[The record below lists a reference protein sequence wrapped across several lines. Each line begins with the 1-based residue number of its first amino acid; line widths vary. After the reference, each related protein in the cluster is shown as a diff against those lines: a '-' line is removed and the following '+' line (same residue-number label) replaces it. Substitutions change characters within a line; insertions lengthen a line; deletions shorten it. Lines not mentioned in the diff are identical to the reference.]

1 MPTPQFTS
9 LDRPDSYYEELANRR
24 NPKHDLHC
32 TCNQCWMTPVCCMVC
47 KYEFRHAY
55 GLTRHRTQRHN
66 GKVTSPRAA
75 IRARVA
81 QRELIP
87 DGLGYLTKIFVTDA
101 KTKIN
106 SQELSKFAIHLQDQ
120 NMLSKDTRGKRI
132 KHSLHA
138 GTLRVLKEGNNEPFL
153 IHMKIPAQY
162 MLAVY
167 QIWEISGVAPRDIV
181 TALIA
186 YGLEHLAQELRQY
199 PSFPEVPKNPGKKL
213 SEPIPQPTKP
223 LTRESPRAK
232 IKPETDF
239 F

>member
-1 MPTPQFTS
+1 MPQFTS
-9 LDRPDSYYEELANRR
+9 LDRPASYYEELANRR

-32 TCNQCWMTPVCCMVC
+32 MCNQCWMTPVCCMVC

-87 DGLGYLTKIFVTDA
+87 DGLGYLTKVFVKDA
-101 KTKIN
+101 KTKIDTK
-106 SQELSKFAIHLQDQ
+106 ELSKFSIHLQDQ
-120 NMLSKDTRGKRI
+120 LVLSKDTRGKRI
-132 KHSLHA
+132 RHALHA
-138 GTLRVLKEGNNEPFL
+138 GTLRDFKEGHKEPHL
-153 IHMKIPAQY
+153 LHVKVPVQY
-162 MLAVY
+162 MLPVY
-167 QIWEISGVAPRDIV
+167 QIWEISGVAPNDI
-181 TALIA
+181 TLALIA

-213 SEPIPQPTKP
+213 SEPLPPQKKEPKVEKP
-223 LTRESPRAK
+223 RPK
-232 IKPETDF
+232 TDF

>member
-1 MPTPQFTS
+1 MPQFTS
-9 LDRPDSYYEELANRR
+9 LDKPDSYYEELANRR
-24 NPKHDLHC
+24 NPKDDLHC
-32 TCNQCWMTPVCCMVC
+32 RCNQCWMTPVCCMVC
-47 KYEFRHAY
+47 KYEFRHAH

-87 DGLGYLTKIFVTDA
+87 DGLGYLTKVFVTDA

-106 SQELSKFAIHLQDQ
+106 SKELSKFAVYLQDQ
-120 NMLSKDTRGKRI
+120 LSLNHDTRGKRI
-132 KHSLHA
+132 RHVLHA
-138 GTLRVLKEGNNEPFL
+138 ATLKILKEGQKEPFL
-153 IHMKIPAQY
+153 MQVKVPPQY
-162 MLAVY
+162 ILPVY
-167 QIWEISGVAPRDIV
+167 QIWEISGVAPKDIV
-181 TALIA
+181 VALIA

-199 PSFPEVPKNPGKKL
+199 PSFPEVPTNPGKKL
-213 SEPIPQPTKP
+213 TEPQKQPTKEV
-223 LTRESPRAK
+223 THAK

>member
-1 MPTPQFTS
+1 MPQFTS
-9 LDRPDSYYEELANRR
+9 LDKPDSYYEELASRR

-32 TCNQCWMTPVCCMVC
+32 TCNQCWMTPVCCMIC

-66 GKVTSPRAA
+66 GQVPSSRAA

-101 KTKIN
+101 KTKVDTK
-106 SQELSKFAIHLQDQ
+106 ELSKFATHLQDLNQ
-120 NMLSKDTRGKRI
+120 LEKGTRGRKIRHLI
-132 KHSLHA
+132 HA
-138 GTLRVLKEGNNEPFL
+138 ATLRTLKEDQKTPFKL
-153 IHMKIPAQY
+153 NIGVPAQY
-162 MLAVY
+162 VLPVY
-167 QIWEISGVAPRDIV
+167 QIWEISGVAPKDIV
-181 TALIA
+181 AALIA

-199 PSFPEVPKNPGKKL
+199 PSFPKVPDNPGKKL
-213 SEPIPQPTKP
+213 SEPLPPQKKT
-223 LTRESPRAK
+223 TTEAPRAK
-232 IKPETDF
+232 IKPEADF